1 MAHKRRKPD
10 IEDVAGITIKLKSET
25 KVEHIYLIKNGKA
38 LAWFQGSK
46 DSVTIS
52 KDEMLRFG
60 DGLVLHN
67 HPNGTSFSLHDI
79 QETIRYN
86 VREIRLFTLHNT
98 FILKRPR
105 KGWGISFQDQEVAR
119 SYNEIC
125 QSVDELL
132 EQLYSNGKMTL
143 REIEAI
149 VNHLVWE
156 RFFNKF
162 GIDYNMY

>member
-10 IEDVAGITIKLKSET
+10 IEDVAGITIKLKAET
-25 KVEHIYLIKNGKA
+25 RVEHIYLIKNNKA
-38 LAWFQGSK
+38 LAWFQGTK

-79 QETIRYN
+79 QESIRYN
-86 VREIRLFTLHNT
+86 VKEIRLFTPDNT

-105 KGWGISFQDQEVAR
+105 KGWGISFQDQKVIA

-125 QSVDELL
+125 HGVEELL
-132 EQLYSNGKMTL
+132 EQFYSSGKMTL
-143 REIEAI
+143 KETESLM
-149 VNHLVWE
+149 NHLVWE
-156 RFFNKF
+156 RFFYKF
-162 GIDYNMY
+162 GIDYKMY